1 MHNSAYITFAPR
13 VMGFSK
19 TNCGK
24 IGPQIFP
31 LGANVSIFSFS
42 RPRKKTKIADSLID
56 NENLLG
62 LQCPYIA
69 CSKNSVLQ
77 EAVELLLDGSFVF
90 SGACFFPQEFGAGRV
105 QLATRSADIEQ
116 RQCGKASDVM
126 KALEGRELR
135 GTSLARDGVEK
146 G

>member
-1 MHNSAYITFAPR
+1 M
-13 VMGFSK
+13 
-19 TNCGK
+19 
-24 IGPQIFP
+24 
-31 LGANVSIFSFS
+31 
-42 RPRKKTKIADSLID
+42 ID
-56 NENLLG
+56 NENRLG
-62 LQCPYIA
+62 LHCPYIA

-126 KALEGRELR
+126 KAMEGRGLQEMSLEGDDA
-135 GTSLARDGVEK
+135 GKD
-146 G
+146 